1 MAKKYKQN
9 LHCRP
14 TAIGVIPWLWL
25 PIVILTYS
33 LCAISADKTAIDPVA
48 VTTTT
53 NPQIIL
59 LDIDYL
65 SSLKETPTQKKE
77 AFEEIITH
85 TPKAKP
91 KPVPKPIKPQAH
103 TIDVA
108 IIIDDLGYNKKQGLA
123 AINLP
128 GQLTFAVIPHSP
140 NAKYL
145 AIAAHKKQKELI
157 LHAPMSNIHN
167 YPIGESG
174 LTDTMSEADFNN
186 ALSDALASVPHIS
199 GVNNHMGSLLTQKRR
214 PMEWTMKAL
223 KDRGLYFVDS
233 RTTSHSVAWQTA
245 QQFNVASLKRDVFL
259 DHQRDTAFMD
269 EQFERLISIAKRK
282 GYAIAI
288 AHPYP
293 ETIEYLEK
301 NISRLKEHGITLKT
315 ASDVVNYHSPN
326 KQQQAKM

>member
-1 MAKKYKQN
+1 MAQTYKKN
-9 LHCRP
+9 RFFRLMTICLI
-14 TAIGVIPWLWL
+14 AWLGL
-25 PIVILTYS
+25 PIMALAYS
-33 LCAISADKTAIDPVA
+33 LSTISGGKATAGPITTEPKTSDL
-48 VTTTT
+48 
-53 NPQIIL
+53 QIAL
-59 LDIDYL
+59 LDRDYL
-65 SSLKETPTQKKE
+65 SSLRKPPVIKKKPYK
-77 AFEEIITH
+77 EIITRI
-85 TPKAKP
+85 PKVKSKQA
-91 KPVPKPIKPQAH
+91 PIKLKKLS
-103 TIDVA
+103 IDVA
-108 IIIDDLGYNKKQGLA
+108 IIIDDIGYNKEQGLA
-123 AINLP
+123 AINIP

-167 YPIGESG
+167 YPLGESG
-174 LTDTMSEADFNN
+174 LTETMSEADFNA

-214 PMEWTMKAL
+214 PMEWTMKTL
-223 KDRGLYFVDS
+223 KEHGLYFVDS
-233 RTTSHSVAWQTA
+233 RTTSESVAWQTA

-259 DHQRDTAFMD
+259 DHQRDATFIN

-282 GYAIAI
+282 GYAVAI

-293 ETIEYLEK
+293 ETIEYLQN
-301 NISRLKEHGITLKT
+301 NIDRLKEHGITLKT